1 MVDRS
6 NEERERKSGKPR
18 PSLSHVSKICHESW
32 DILTDVSSISQLE
45 SYDDANFYIQK
56 NAKSNNGVMS
66 SSAEERE
73 YLIKFYNSVE
83 SKNFEMLRGIS
94 LLLHTVS
101 SYSVKGSLCS
111 FLHPAVPVPVRV
123 AHLDRKLSIS
133 KFCDEKD
140 GLNKDSSCLPNDTL
154 DDIAFSSICVDDRG
168 IMHQS
173 IAARLFSWIPGPTL
187 NKAGKPTETT
197 PKLITNLGFALG
209 SISNSLRTFDHP
221 AFHRKH
227 SWDLQNFES
236 VSAIF
241 SVYIE
246 EPDISLLVNEVLS
259 RFKSRVVPNSNIF
272 RRSVIMGDCND
283 ANVIVSTDKIAVVGI
298 IDFGDA
304 VYTWSINEVAI
315 AIAYALLTDFG
326 EEDPLKCVSC
336 IYGGYVYAVDNCR
349 RELTHCIVAVDGSSK
364 HCLNEAKEREIDRVE
379 LDHLHTLI
387 CVRLCLSIMIGAYSI
402 SMDPSNEYL
411 KLHSH
416 PAKEALRRLLPKESK
431 EDAVTQLT
439 GQHDLSLTSRIGH
452 QPLGPSNLNKLFV
465 NVSDA
470 ICLRP
475 DPFSGDSLL
484 LSLVRIA
491 NECSTDTTCN

>member
-1 MVDRS
+1 MADRS
-6 NEERERKSGKPR
+6 DEERERKSGKPR
-18 PSLSHVSKICHESW
+18 PTLSHVSKICYESW
-32 DILTDVSSISQLE
+32 DISTDVSSISQLE
-45 SYDDANFYIQK
+45 SYDDANFYIP
-56 NAKSNNGVMS
+56 AKSYNGVMS
-66 SSAEERE
+66 SSGEERE

-101 SYSVKGSLCS
+101 SFSVKDSLCS

-123 AHLDRKLSIS
+123 ADLNRKLSIS

-140 GLNKDSSCLPNDTL
+140 GLDIDNFGSSNDAL

-168 IMHQS
+168 VMLKS

-209 SISNSLRTFDHP
+209 SVTNSLRTFDHP

-227 SWDLQNFES
+227 TWDLQNFES

-259 RFKSRVVPNSNIF
+259 RFKSRVVPNSNMF

-283 ANVIVSTDKIAVVGI
+283 ANVIISTDKTAVVGI

-315 AIAYALLTDFG
+315 AIAYALLTDFA
-326 EEDPLKCVSC
+326 EADPLKCISS

-349 RELTHCIVAVDGSSK
+349 RKLTQCIVPEDGSLKPS
-364 HCLNEAKEREIDRVE
+364 LNEAKEREIDRVE

-402 SMDPSNEYL
+402 SMEPSNEYL

-431 EDAVTQLT
+431 EDAATQLT
-439 GQHDLSLTSRIGH
+439 DRHNLSLTSQIGL
-452 QPLGPSNLNKLFV
+452 QPLGPSILNKLFL

-475 DPFSGDSLL
+475 DPFSGESLL